1 MLFGGKGENPCRPRV
16 LNIPV
21 TRCHQIAYSLSKD
34 ASHSAMRLAS
44 IEAAVALVGSGA
56 GDDTANQAF
65 ADDMHR
71 RLTEDGQATV
81 RHKASALAP
90 GGSS

>member
-1 MLFGGKGENPCRPRV
+1 
-16 LNIPV
+16 
-21 TRCHQIAYSLSKD
+21 
-34 ASHSAMRLAS
+34 MRLAS

-56 GDDTANQAF
+56 GSDTANQAF
-65 ADDMHR
+65 ADDMYR
-71 RLTEDGQATV
+71 RLAEDGQATV